1 MHKLLSSRKSS
12 TRAVRGAVTRRDF
25 LKGAAASSGLV
36 IGFHLATGPRIAQAQ
51 QPPAPPPSP
60 PNAFLRIGK
69 DGSITVQ
76 VKHLEFGQGVMT
88 SLPMLVA
95 EELDCDWSKVRSEL
109 APAAPAYYHL
119 GFGMQG
125 TGGSSSVVN
134 SWTQLRTVGA
144 MARAMLIQAAATLW
158 KVDAAQCK
166 TQGGMVLGPKGQKA
180 SYGSLAD
187 AAMALPMPAKVALKD
202 KKDFTVI
209 GKPTRRIDAP
219 AKVNGTAKF
228 GIDVTPKMVPNLH
241 TAVVLHAPQFGA
253 RPGKIDASKVMGLP
267 GVTHVI
273 QTSSS
278 VAVVAKNFWQAKQ
291 ARDLLNVEWITDA
304 ASKADSTKLKAEYRE
319 LAKSPM
325 AVVAKPGTPDAL
337 KSAAKTVSAE
347 YDFPFLA
354 HAPMEPLNC
363 TIAPRADG
371 VEVWVGSQFQTV
383 DQGAIAKVMG
393 LKPEQVKLNTMI
405 AGGGF
410 GRRAT
415 PDAAYIVEA
424 AEIAKDAKVPVKV
437 VWTREDDIKG
447 GYYRPAM
454 YHSVTA
460 GVDANGKIA
469 GWEHAIVGQS
479 FIVGTPF
486 EPFMIQKGIDAT
498 LVEGV
503 GDSPYDIPAMK
514 LTQAMSKTGVP
525 GLWWRSVGHTHT
537 AFVMETMIDELA
549 KAAGKDAVAFRRELL
564 GKHPRVLKTL
574 ELAAEKA
581 GWGKPVPKGVGR
593 GIAVHESFG
602 SVCAQV
608 ADVTVENG
616 QIKVQRVVAAF
627 DCGLVVNP
635 LTVAA
640 QVESAIAFGLSAALY
655 GKITLKDGVVEQSN
669 FHDYPV
675 LRMTEMPKIEVH
687 LVPGGNEPTGV
698 GEPGTPP
705 VAPAVANAVF
715 ALTGKRLRELP
726 LKV

>member
-1 MHKLLSSRKSS
+1 MHKLTSSNSRSSRPARS
-12 TRAVRGAVTRRDF
+12 AVSRRDF
-25 LKGAAASSGLV
+25 LKGTAATTGLV
-36 IGFHLATGPRIAQAQ
+36 IGFHLVTGPKLAHAQ
-51 QPPAPPPSP
+51 QPAPPASP

-88 SLPMLVA
+88 ALPMLVA
-95 EELDCDWSKVRSEL
+95 EELDCDWTKVRSEL
-109 APAAPAYYHL
+109 APAAPVYTHL
-119 GFGMQG
+119 GFGMQM
-125 TGGSSSVVN
+125 TGGSSSVNN

-144 MARAMLIQAAATLW
+144 MARAMLIQAAATQW
-158 KVDAAQCK
+158 KVDAAKCK
-166 TQGGMVLGPKGQKA
+166 TQNGMVVGPKGQKA
-180 SYGSLAD
+180 AYGALAD

-202 KKDFTVI
+202 AKDYTLI
-209 GKPTRRIDAP
+209 GKPTRRIDA
-219 AKVNGTAKF
+219 AGKVNGAAKF

-241 TAVVLHAPQFGA
+241 TAVVLHAPLFGA

-273 QTSSS
+273 QTSAG

-291 ARDLLNVEWITDA
+291 ARDLLSVEWITDA
-304 ASKADSTKLKAEYRE
+304 ASKADSVRIKAEYRE

-325 AVVAKPGTPDAL
+325 TVVAKPGTPEAL
-337 KSAAKTVSAE
+337 KGAAKTINAE

-363 TIAPRADG
+363 TIAPRGDG
-371 VEVWVGSQFQTV
+371 VEVWVGSQFQTA
-383 DQGAIAKVMG
+383 DQGAIARTMG

-410 GRRAT
+410 GRRAQ
-415 PDAAYIVEA
+415 PDSAYLVEA

-447 GYYRPAM
+447 GYYRPAV
-454 YHSVTA
+454 YHSASV
-460 GVDANGKIA
+460 GLDASGKIVA
-469 GWEHAIVGQS
+469 WEHAIVGQS
-479 FIVGTPF
+479 FFVGTPF
-486 EPFMIQKGIDAT
+486 ESFLVKKGVDDA

-503 GDSPYDIPAMK
+503 SDTPYDIPALK
-514 LTQAMSKTGVP
+514 LTQMISKPGVP

-608 ADVTVENG
+608 ADVTLENG

-635 LTVAA
+635 LTVVA
-640 QVESAIAFGLSAALY
+640 QVESAIAYGLSAALY

-687 LVPGGNEPTGV
+687 LVAGGKEPTGV

-705 VAPAVANAVF
+705 IAPAVANAVF
-715 ALTGKRLRELP
+715 ALTGKRLREMP
-726 LKV
+726 FKV